1 MVPNAALARLD
12 APMDDPP
19 RTDPTAPNL
28 SRAALTR
35 RPFERLSR
43 AVKDLSA
50 ARSHEAIVDIV
61 RAAAREIT
69 GAMGVAV
76 VLRDGDCC
84 HYIAEDSAVPLW
96 SGLKFPLTACISG
109 WAMLN
114 RAQVSI
120 ADIYVDDRIPQDA
133 YRPTGIHS
141 LVMTPVGEPEPFGAL
156 GVYWREVREP
166 TEDETSSMAALASCM
181 ATALQ
186 NIDLVSSLREEAD
199 HKQLLINELNHRVK
213 NTLAIVQSLSAQTLR
228 HARPPTEAREDFEA
242 RLMALAGA
250 HVLMTEADWRS
261 VSLRELIER
270 TIAPFSAERF
280 DLDGPAATLPPKS
293 AVAFALAVHEL
304 CVNAAKYGALSAE
317 AGRVSIAWGF
327 EDGADGSSRLRLAWR
342 ETGGPP
348 VSEPERRGFGSR
360 LLERGLSAELNGQV
374 RLSFPPEG
382 LVCGIDAPAPRDEP
396 EPLFPLPNR
405 A

>member
-1 MVPNAALARLD
+1 MARRAGLAGSGAAYALLED
-12 APMDDPP
+12 TNPPMAELVQIASQ
-19 RTDPTAPNL
+19 RTAL
-28 SRAALTR
+28 SP

-50 ARSHEAIVDIV
+50 ARSHEAIIDIV
-61 RAAAREIT
+61 RAAARDIT
-69 GAMGVAV
+69 GSLGVAI

-96 SGLKFPLTACISG
+96 SGMKFPLTACISG

-114 RAQVSI
+114 RQQVSI
-120 ADIYVDDRIPQDA
+120 SNIYLDDRIPHDA

-166 TEDETSSMAALASCM
+166 TADERSSMAALASCM

-228 HARPPTEAREDFEA
+228 RERPPAEAREDFDA

-250 HVLMTEADWRS
+250 HVLMTEAEWRS
-261 VSLRELIER
+261 VDLRELIDR
-270 TIAPFSAERF
+270 TVAPFSADRF
-280 DLDGPAATLPPKS
+280 ALDGPAATLPPKS
-293 AVAFALAVHEL
+293 AAAFALAVHEL
-304 CVNAAKYGALSAE
+304 CTNAAKYGALSTE
-317 AGRVSIAWGF
+317 TGRISVAWGF
-327 EDGADGSSRLRLAWR
+327 AGDAVAPRLRLAWR
-342 ETGGPP
+342 ERGGPP
-348 VSEPERRGFGSR
+348 VVAPERRGFGSR
-360 LLERGLSAELNGQV
+360 LLERGLAVEL
-374 RLSFPPEG
+374 
-382 LVCGIDAPAPRDEP
+382 
-396 EPLFPLPNR
+396 
-405 A
+405 

>member
-1 MVPNAALARLD
+1 MTDNAALARTAVASGEAGTSASH
-12 APMDDPP
+12 AP
-19 RTDPTAPNL
+19 
-28 SRAALTR
+28 AAATTLAA

-50 ARSHEAIVDIV
+50 ARSHEAIIDIV
-61 RAAAREIT
+61 RTAARDIT
-69 GAMGVAV
+69 GSLGVAV
-76 VLRDGDCC
+76 VLRDGESC

-96 SGLKFPLTACISG
+96 SGMKFPLTACISG

-114 RAQVSI
+114 RRQVSI
-120 ADIYVDDRIPQDA
+120 SNIYLDDRIPHEA

-156 GVYWREVREP
+156 GVYWLEVREP
-166 TEDETSSMAALASCM
+166 TEDERSSMAALASCM

-186 NIDLVSSLREEAD
+186 NIDLVSSLRDEAD

-228 HARPPTEAREDFEA
+228 RERPTVEAREDFEA

-261 VSLRELIER
+261 VNLRELIER

-280 DLDGPAATLPPKS
+280 TLDGPAATLPPKS

-304 CVNAAKYGALSAE
+304 CVNAAKYGALSVE
-317 AGRVSIAWGF
+317 AGRVSVAWGF
-327 EDGADGSSRLRLAWR
+327 HGDEVAPRLRMAWR
-342 ETGGPP
+342 ESGGPP
-348 VSEPERRGFGSR
+348 VATPERRGFGSR

-374 RLSFPPEG
+374 RLSFPAEG
-382 LVCGIDAPAPRDEP
+382 LVCDIDAPAPVDDP
-396 EPLFPLPNR
+396 DALFPLPNR